1 MGCDLLIITALT
13 NHLVQTPV
21 TKTYTLWT
29 GSISDNTEAEECKG
43 VKSLKGE
50 C

>member
-21 TKTYTLWT
+21 TKTYTLLYRL
-29 GSISDNTEAEECKG
+29 
-43 VKSLKGE
+43 VY
-50 C
+50 

>member
-29 GSISDNTEAEECKG
+29 GLLVTKQKPRS
-43 VKSLKGE
+43 VKV
-50 C
+50 